1 MFHLKNMFVT
11 HLLGGMKRS
20 LRPLLGSK
28 TVEEGH
34 GLKRGRKKLETLYLD
49 LVLCVCA
56 CVRAC
61 VCVRALKSFSCV

>member
-1 MFHLKNMFVT
+1 MFVT

-20 LRPLLGSK
+20 LRPLLDSK

-49 LVLCVCA
+49 LVLCVC
-56 CVRAC
+56 VC
-61 VCVRALKSFSCV
+61 VCVRVCVCARTQVIQLCLTL